1 MNISPKDHYRQK
13 LMELNRIGSQ
23 WADVAKK
30 VVLDS
35 GALSLDKVF
44 ELIAEGENLPVY
56 LEKELKSL
64 RARSMLYCICRKP
77 YDEKAMIACYQCDE
91 WYHIDCVKLL
101 SAPEIYICA
110 ACKPQ
115 AEESSTPQNV
125 DGGRT
130 NAEFLEPKT
139 PSPKHT
145 NSRKKLRKAEPG
157 LAQKMLAI
165 ANNSSVFDCSSGID
179 NLWWHN
185 RKPFRRAAKKRTVL
199 DSLSP
204 FIYTQQ

>member
-1 MNISPKDHYRQK
+1 MILIHGNCHCVSMFCS
-13 LMELNRIGSQ
+13 LCFLNVFQ
-23 WADVAKK
+23 
-30 VVLDS
+30 VVL
-35 GALSLDKVF
+35 VF
-44 ELIAEGENLPVY
+44 VPPTPLPAGCNLVKKY
-56 LEKELKSL
+56 SK
-64 RARSMLYCICRKP
+64 MTFFLY
-77 YDEKAMIACYQCDE
+77 DFD
-91 WYHIDCVKLL
+91 
-101 SAPEIYICA
+101 
-110 ACKPQ
+110 
-115 AEESSTPQNV
+115 
-125 DGGRT
+125 RT